1 MSSPTA
7 PITATIWED
16 EGLFLMA
23 RVLGNAGTAI
33 TQASLTAITYGVY
46 DVATGTA
53 TVTAGTALTI
63 SSVVFNTYQ
72 VTAVDPRWTLD
83 TTGYN
88 FATSIPA
95 SAFPTGGA
103 TYQVEILF
111 DPASGENFWL
121 VARVTAKALFTS

>member
-1 MSSPTA
+1 MSNPAT
-7 PITATIWED
+7 PIVASVWED
-16 EGLFLMA
+16 QGIFLMS

-46 DVATGTA
+46 DVSTGTA
-53 TVTAGTALTI
+53 TVTAGTALVI

-83 TTGYN
+83 STGYN

-95 SAFPTGGA
+95 SAFPSGNA

-121 VARVTAKALFTS
+121 VARVSTKPVFTS